1 MRLRHQRSRP
11 GAGRPALDVRTG
23 PAAARRP
30 GADQHPRPGH
40 PGRGAHP
47 VLRGGPVSAVLRPQI
62 RVCLADD
69 HNLLRDGIREMLS
82 TEPEFAVVGEASSGP
97 EALALAVRLR
107 PEVLLLDVEMPG
119 PGASAIIRQVRRM
132 APETRVIVL
141 TMHDDPDM
149 VHELLEAGAVAYLLK
164 TILRDDLVAAVRS
177 VVRRPT
183 QSVLLAVSRETVERL
198 DRQKPRTNGTPLT
211 ARELEVLR
219 LIAEAMSNAQIA
231 SRLFIT
237 EATVKRHLTNIYAK
251 LQAVSRVDA
260 IRKAT
265 AARLIKPMDDQ
276 PTTI

>member
-1 MRLRHQRSRP
+1 MSSPYRS
-11 GAGRPALDVRTG
+11 
-23 PAAARRP
+23 
-30 GADQHPRPGH
+30 
-40 PGRGAHP
+40 
-47 VLRGGPVSAVLRPQI
+47 QI

-97 EALALAVRLR
+97 EALNLVVRLH
-107 PEVLLLDVEMPG
+107 PDVLLLDVEMPG
-119 PGASAIIRQVRRM
+119 PGAAAIIRRVKRM
-132 APETRVIVL
+132 VPETKVIVL

-164 TILRDDLVAAVRS
+164 TILRDDLIAAVRS
-177 VVRRPT
+177 AVRRPG

-198 DRQKPRTNGTPLT
+198 DRQKPRTNGTRLT
-211 ARELEVLR
+211 ARELEVLH

-231 SRLFIT
+231 HRLYVT

-265 AARLIKPMDDQ
+265 AARLIKPMNDP
-276 PTTI
+276 PTVG

>member
-1 MRLRHQRSRP
+1 MSAVSRP
-11 GAGRPALDVRTG
+11 R
-23 PAAARRP
+23 
-30 GADQHPRPGH
+30 
-40 PGRGAHP
+40 
-47 VLRGGPVSAVLRPQI
+47 I

-97 EALALAVRLR
+97 EALGLVVRLR
-107 PEVLLLDVEMPG
+107 PDVLLLDVEMPG
-119 PGASAIIRQVRRM
+119 PGASAIIRQTRRM

-177 VVRRPT
+177 VVRRPA

-265 AARLIKPMDDQ
+265 AARLIKPMDDH